1 MAAAAGPLMLA
12 GTAMSLS
19 TAYTQGKLERSAGRQ
34 TAREAEIVASQE
46 ELGAI
51 QREADRKA
59 RLSEALATQSATVG
73 ASGIAAFEGSP
84 LTVLEESIKAEETA
98 TERDIFMTRLSAM
111 STRAKGRM
119 TEKAAKI
126 RSDISLMGS
135 LGQAGVTG
143 AQYAQIR

>member
-1 MAAAAGPLMLA
+1 MAAGPLMLA
-12 GTAMSLS
+12 GTAMSLES
-19 TAYTQGKLERSAGRQ
+19 AYTQSRLERAAGRQ
-34 TAREAEIVASQE
+34 AAREAEIVASQE

-98 TERDIFMTRLSAM
+98 TERDIFQTRLSAM
-111 STRAKGRM
+111 ATRAKGQM
-119 TEKAAKI
+119 TEKAAKL
-126 RSDISLMGS
+126 RSRMRLTSGI
-135 LGQAGVTG
+135 GQAAISG
-143 AQYAQIR
+143 AQYAQIQ

>member
-1 MAAAAGPLMLA
+1 MLA
-12 GTAMSLS
+12 GTAMSLG
-19 TAYTQGKLERSAGRQ
+19 TAYQQSKIERAAGRQ
-34 TAREAEIVASQE
+34 AAREAEIVASQE

-111 STRAKGRM
+111 STRAKGQMEKQASKLRSRM
-119 TEKAAKI
+119 TLT
-126 RSDISLMGS
+126 SG
-135 LGQAGVTG
+135 LGQAGVSG
-143 AQYAQIR
+143 AQYAQIQ

>member
-1 MAAAAGPLMLA
+1 MAAGPLMLA
-12 GTAMSLS
+12 GTAMSLES
-19 TAYTQGKLERSAGRQ
+19 AYTQSRLERAAGRQ
-34 TAREAEIVASQE
+34 AAREAEIVASQE

-111 STRAKGRM
+111 STRAKGQM
-119 TEKAAKI
+119 EKQASKI
-126 RSDISLMGS
+126 RSRMTLTSG
-135 LGQAGVTG
+135 LGQAGVSG
-143 AQYAQIR
+143 AQYAQIQ